1 MKDIDISFDRWLE
14 LLQKTVQGNNWK
26 ALHPKFNTDNSY
38 YREMKNYLD
47 CVSDSS
53 YDQIEDPFQR
63 SMYADVKKIK
73 DSIDNN
79 KNVWKAFC
87 ESASIEFMKQYLLDF
102 KMRPTVYDIKQF
114 QELYIRAV
122 KLDTYRSFPHE
133 AQWDL
138 LEIMA
143 ELNKVS
149 LDQGKSLDQAFG
161 LTATVGH
168 PVNNPYEVPTYIDNM
183 VRSMISD
190 DISQAEA
197 IRNEQ
202 ADKKT
207 PSHSEEHYKIM
218 MARYKWSALNDFLFD
233 RCING
238 NKTLDDNEVKR
249 ISKNW
254 DKIDMPKTLEIT
266 PDFVHEGIGRKAKAE
281 ATVIK
286 ANKNLH

>member
-1 MKDIDISFDRWLE
+1 
-14 LLQKTVQGNNWK
+14 
-26 ALHPKFNTDNSY
+26 
-38 YREMKNYLD
+38 
-47 CVSDSS
+47 
-53 YDQIEDPFQR
+53 
-63 SMYADVKKIK
+63 
-73 DSIDNN
+73 
-79 KNVWKAFC
+79 
-87 ESASIEFMKQYLLDF
+87 
-102 KMRPTVYDIKQF
+102 
-114 QELYIRAV
+114 
-122 KLDTYRSFPHE
+122 
-133 AQWDL
+133 
-138 LEIMA
+138 
-143 ELNKVS
+143 
-149 LDQGKSLDQAFG
+149 
-161 LTATVGH
+161 
-168 PVNNPYEVPTYIDNM
+168 
-183 VRSMISD
+183 MISD